1 MLFHFL
7 NLYYVKNQKREL
19 KVSQSP
25 QVEEFLSYKLQNLV
39 FVSNGLVGKSDITM
53 RSLCSFR

>member
-25 QVEEFLSYKLQNLV
+25 QVEELLSYKLQHLV
-39 FVSNGLVGKSDITM
+39 FVSNGLVEKSDITM